1 MVREFELPDVGE
13 GVAEGELLRWRVAP
27 GDAVSEDQPVAEV
40 ETDKAVVDVPSPVD
54 GVVEELRAA
63 EGETVPVGDVIIVF
77 RVEGEDEPD
86 GTETPADDATA
97 DSGHQTDDEAPTQ
110 PAEETQSEPAVT
122 QHVQVAASP
131 SVRRLARELG
141 VDISSIADSSPG
153 RITESDVRAYANTD
167 SHSSTQAQSNQRTA
181 AAKQQKQ
188 QATSPQS
195 VSPVQARKTADRET
209 TVAVPKTRHVAAEEG
224 VDLDNVPTD
233 ERKDGEPFVT
243 LEAVREYA
251 EAQQQAQKKDQE
263 AVAERAAADEP
274 ARPESR
280 TPYNGIRQTIGAA
293 MTESKYT
300 APHVTHQDEVDVTAL
315 VDARST
321 LRQEAEEHDIRLT
334 YMPFVM
340 KACAAALQENPQVNI
355 SLDEANEEIVEKE
368 YYNIGVATATD
379 AGLLVPVVED
389 VDAKGLLEVASE
401 TNEKTQ
407 RARERSLSPEE
418 MRGGT
423 FTISNIGGI
432 GGEYGTPIINQ
443 PESAIL
449 ALGEIKKK
457 PRVVEA
463 DGEETIEP
471 RHVMTLSLSFDHR
484 VLDGADAARFT
495 NSIQKYLRNPN
506 LLLLE

>member
-13 GVAEGELLRWRVAP
+13 GVAEGELLRWRVEP
-27 GDAVSEDQPVAEV
+27 GDSVSEDQPVAEV
-40 ETDKAVVDVPSPVD
+40 ETDKAVVDVPSPVN

-63 EGETVPVGDVIIVF
+63 EGEIVPVGDVIIIF
-77 RVEGEDEPD
+77 GVEGEDEPE
-86 GTETPADDATA
+86 GTETALTDDTTA
-97 DSGHQTDDEAPTQ
+97 DSGQQPDVGPTAQ
-110 PAEETQSEPAVT
+110 PAEDPQSEPAVT
-122 QHVQVAASP
+122 ESVQVPAPP
-131 SVRRLARELG
+131 SVRRLARKLG

-153 RITESDVRAYANTD
+153 RITESDVRAYANTE
-167 SHSSTQAQSNQRTA
+167 SSTQERSTQQTA
-181 AAKQQKQ
+181 ASEQRKQ
-188 QATSPQS
+188 QAAPEQS
-195 VSPVQARKTADRET
+195 VSPVQTRETADRET
-209 TVAVPKTRHVAAEEG
+209 TVAVPKTRHIAAEEG
-224 VDLDNVPTD
+224 IDLDTVPTD
-233 ERKDGEPFVT
+233 EQKDGEPFVT
-243 LEAVREYA
+243 LETVQEYA
-251 EAQQQAQKKDQE
+251 KAQQQAQKADRE
-263 AVAERAAADEP
+263 AVAEGTKADEP

-280 TPYNGIRQTIGAA
+280 KPYNGIRQTIGSA
-293 MTESKYT
+293 MTSSKYT

-355 SLDEANEEIVEKE
+355 SLDEANEEIVEKQ

-379 AGLLVPVVED
+379 DGLLVPVVED

-407 RARERSLSPEE
+407 KARERSLSPEE

>member
-13 GVAEGELLRWRVAP
+13 GVAEGELLRWRVEP
-27 GDAVSEDQPVAEV
+27 GDSVSEDQPVAEV

-54 GVVEELRAA
+54 GVVEELRAG

-77 RVEGEDEPD
+77 RVEDED
-86 GTETPADDATA
+86 GAETASTDNTTADTSQQSTIGATA
-97 DSGHQTDDEAPTQ
+97 Q
-110 PAEETQSEPAVT
+110 PASDTQSDPEVT
-122 QHVQVAASP
+122 QRVHIPASP
-131 SVRRLARELG
+131 SVRRLARSLG
-141 VDISSIADSSPG
+141 VDISSIADSSSG
-153 RITESDVRAYANTD
+153 RITKSDVRAHAGADPATQD
-167 SHSSTQAQSNQRTA
+167 RSTQQTA
-181 AAKQQKQ
+181 APTQRNREA
-188 QATSPQS
+188 ASAQS
-195 VSPVQARKTADRET
+195 VSPAQTGDTADRET
-209 TVAVPKTRHVAAEEG
+209 TVAVPKARHIAAEAG
-224 VDLDNVPTD
+224 IDLDTVPTD
-233 ERKDGEPFVT
+233 EQKDGEPFVT
-243 LEAVREYA
+243 LEAVQEYA
-251 EAQQQAQKKDQE
+251 KAQQQAQKTDGE
-263 AVAERAAADEP
+263 ALAEGAATDDP

-280 TPYNGIRQTIGAA
+280 KPYNGIRQTIGSA
-293 MTESKYT
+293 MTSSKYT

-321 LRQEAEEHDIRLT
+321 LKQEAEEHGTRLT

-340 KACAAALQENPQVNI
+340 KACAAALKKNPQVNA
-355 SLDEANEEIVEKE
+355 SLDEANEEIVEKQ

-379 AGLLVPVVED
+379 AGLLVPVVKD
-389 VDAKGLLEVASE
+389 VDKKDLFEVASE

-407 RARERSLSPEE
+407 KARERRLSPAE
-418 MRGGT
+418 MRDGT

-449 ALGEIKKK
+449 ALGAIKKK

-471 RHVMTLSLSFDHR
+471 RHIMTLSLSFDHR
-484 VLDGADAARFT
+484 VLDGADAAQFT
-495 NSIQKYLRNPN
+495 NSVQKYLRNPN

>member
-54 GVVEELRAA
+54 GVVEELRAT
-63 EGETVPVGDVIIVF
+63 EGEVVPVGDVIVVF
-77 RVEGEDEPD
+77 RVDGETDSD
-86 GTETPADDATA
+86 GTEVTPPDDATSE
-97 DSGHQTDDEAPTQ
+97 SGQQTDDKAAPQ
-110 PAEETQSEPAVT
+110 PARDAQSDPAVT
-122 QHVQVAASP
+122 QSVQIPAPP

-153 RITESDVRAYANTD
+153 RITESDVRAYA
-167 SHSSTQAQSNQRTA
+167 SESSTQERSSHQTA
-181 AAKQQKQ
+181 AAKQREQ
-188 QATSPQS
+188 QSASAQS
-195 VSPVQARKTADRET
+195 VSSAQMQETADRET
-209 TVAVPKTRHVAAEEG
+209 TVAVPKTRHIAAEEG
-224 VDLDNVPTD
+224 IDLNTVPTD

-243 LEAVREYA
+243 LETVREYA
-251 EAQQQAQKKDQE
+251 EAQKTDRE
-263 AVAERAAADEP
+263 AVTKREATDEP

-280 TPYNGIRQTIGAA
+280 KPYNGIRQSIGSA
-293 MTESKYT
+293 MTSSKYT

-315 VDARST
+315 VDARSD
-321 LRQEAEEHDIRLT
+321 LKQEAEEHDIRLT
-334 YMPFVM
+334 YLPFVM
-340 KACAAALQENPQVNI
+340 KACAAALQENPQVNV

-379 AGLLVPVVED
+379 DGLLVPVIED
-389 VDAKGLLEVASE
+389 VDTKGLLEVAAE
-401 TNEKTQ
+401 TYEKTQ
-407 RARERSLSPEE
+407 KARERSLSPEE

-457 PRVVEA
+457 PRVVES

-484 VLDGADAARFT
+484 VLDGADAAQFT
-495 NSIQKYLRNPN
+495 NAVQKYLRNPN

>member
-40 ETDKAVVDVPSPVD
+40 ETDKAVVDVPSPVN

-63 EGETVPVGDVIIVF
+63 EGEIVPVGDVIIVF
-77 RVEGEDEPD
+77 RVEGEDEPER
-86 GTETPADDATA
+86 TETAPTDDTTA
-97 DSGHQTDDEAPTQ
+97 DSGQQPDVGATAQ
-110 PAEETQSEPAVT
+110 PATDTQSEPAVT
-122 QHVQVAASP
+122 ERVQIPASP

-153 RITESDVRAYANTD
+153 RITESDVRAYANTGA
-167 SHSSTQAQSNQRTA
+167 STQERSGQQTA
-181 AAKQQKQ
+181 AAEQGKQE
-188 QATSPQS
+188 AAPEQS
-195 VSPVQARKTADRET
+195 VSPVQTRETANRET
-209 TVAVPKTRHVAAEEG
+209 TVAVPKTRHIAAEEG
-224 VDLDNVPTD
+224 IDLDTVPTD
-233 ERKDGEPFVT
+233 EQKDGEPFVT
-243 LEAVREYA
+243 LETVQEYA
-251 EAQQQAQKKDQE
+251 KAQQQAQNTDRE
-263 AVAERAAADEP
+263 AVAEGTTADEP

-280 TPYNGIRQTIGAA
+280 KPYNGIRQTIGSA
-293 MTESKYT
+293 MTSSKYT

-321 LRQEAEEHDIRLT
+321 LRQAAEEHDIRLT

-355 SLDEANEEIVEKE
+355 SLDEANEEIVEKQ

-379 AGLLVPVVED
+379 AGLLVPVVEG

-401 TNEKTQ
+401 TNEKIQ
-407 RARERSLSPEE
+407 KARERSLSPEE

-471 RHVMTLSLSFDHR
+471 RHIMTLSLSFDHR

-495 NSIQKYLRNPN
+495 NAVQKYLRNPN

>member
-27 GDAVSEDQPVAEV
+27 GDSVSEDQPVAEV

-54 GVVEELRAA
+54 GVVDELRAT
-63 EGETVPVGDVIIVF
+63 EGDIVPVGDVIIVF
-77 RVEGEDEPD
+77 RVEGEDDLE
-86 GTETPADDATA
+86 GTETTPTDDATA
-97 DSGHQTDDEAPTQ
+97 DSGHQTDDGATAQ
-110 PAEETQSEPAVT
+110 PAEDKQSDPAVT
-122 QHVQVAASP
+122 QSVQIAAAP

-141 VDISSIADSSPG
+141 VDISSIADSSSG
-153 RITESDVRAYANTD
+153 RITEADVRAYSNTE
-167 SHSSTQAQSNQRTA
+167 SATQQRSSQQTTA
-181 AAKQQKQ
+181 SSRRKQ
-188 QATSPQS
+188 QADTEGS
-195 VSPVQARKTADRET
+195 VSPTQTSETADRDT
-209 TVAVPKTRHVAAEEG
+209 TVAVPKTRHIAAEEG
-224 VDLDNVPTD
+224 IDLDTIPTD

-243 LEAVREYA
+243 LESVQEYA
-251 EAQQQAQKKDQE
+251 KAQQQAQRTEQE
-263 AVAERAAADEP
+263 ALVERAAADDP

-280 TPYNGIRQTIGAA
+280 KPYTGIRQTIGAA
-293 MTESKYT
+293 MTSSKYT

-315 VDARST
+315 VDARSA

-340 KACAAALQENPQVNI
+340 KACAAALQENPQVNA
-355 SLDEANEEIVEKE
+355 SLDEANEEIVEKQ

-389 VDAKGLLEVASE
+389 VDTKGLLEVASE

-407 RARERSLSPEE
+407 KARERSLSPEE

-463 DGEETIEP
+463 AGEETIEP
-471 RHVMTLSLSFDHR
+471 RHIMTLSLSFDHR

>member
-13 GVAEGELLRWRVAP
+13 GVAEGELLRWRVEP

-63 EGETVPVGDVIIVF
+63 EGEIVPVGDVIIVF
-77 RVEGEDEPD
+77 RVEGEDEPG
-86 GTETPADDATA
+86 GTETTPADDATA
-97 DSGHQTDDEAPTQ
+97 DTGQQINDGTTAQ
-110 PAEETQSEPAVT
+110 PAGETQSEPAVT
-122 QHVQVAASP
+122 QNVQVAAPP

-141 VDISSIADSSPG
+141 VDIASIADSSPG
-153 RITESDVRAYANTD
+153 RITEADVRAYASTD
-167 SHSSTQAQSNQRTA
+167 APTQERSNQQTA
-181 AAKQQKQ
+181 APEQQKQ
-188 QATSPQS
+188 QAASAQS
-195 VSPVQARKTADRET
+195 VSTVQAGETADRET
-209 TVAVPKTRHVAAEEG
+209 TVAVPKTRHIAAEEG
-224 VDLDNVPTD
+224 IALDNVPTD
-233 ERKDGEPFVT
+233 ERKDGEAFVT
-243 LEAVREYA
+243 LESVQEYA
-251 EAQQQAQKKDQE
+251 EAQKKDQE
-263 AVAERAAADEP
+263 AVAERAAVDEP

-280 TPYNGIRQTIGAA
+280 TPYSGIRQTIGAA

-321 LRQEAEEHDIRLT
+321 LRQEAEAHDIRLT

-340 KACAAALQENPQVNI
+340 KACAAALQENPQVNV
-355 SLDEANEEIVEKE
+355 SLDEANEEIVEKQ

-401 TNEKTQ
+401 TNEKIQ
-407 RARERSLSPEE
+407 KARERSLSPEE
-418 MRGGT
+418 MRDGT

-432 GGEYGTPIINQ
+432 GGEFGTPIINQ

-449 ALGEIKKK
+449 ALGEVKKK

-463 DGEETIEP
+463 GGEETIEP
-471 RHVMTLSLSFDHR
+471 RHIMTLSLSFDHR

>member
-13 GVAEGELLRWRVAP
+13 GVAEGELLRWRVEP
-27 GDAVSEDQPVAEV
+27 GDSVSEDQPVAEV
-40 ETDKAVVDVPSPVD
+40 ETDKAVVDVPSPVN

-77 RVEGEDEPD
+77 QLDGEDELD
-86 GTETPADDATA
+86 GTEPTPADDATA
-97 DSGHQTDDEAPTQ
+97 DSGHQTDEAPTQ
-110 PAEETQSEPAVT
+110 PAEDTQSEPAVT
-122 QHVQVAASP
+122 QRVQVAAPP

-141 VDISSIADSSPG
+141 VDISNIADSSLG
-153 RITESDVRAYANTD
+153 RITESDVRAHANTG
-167 SHSSTQAQSNQRTA
+167 SHSSTQEQSNQQTA
-181 AAKQQKQ
+181 AAERQKQ
-188 QATSPQS
+188 QAPSTQS
-195 VSPVQARKTADRET
+195 VSSVQARETTDRAT

-224 VDLDNVPTD
+224 IDLDTVPTD

-243 LEAVREYA
+243 LEAVQEYA
-251 EAQQQAQKKDQE
+251 KAQQQAQKKDKE
-263 AVAERAAADEP
+263 AVAERAAADES

-293 MTESKYT
+293 MTESKST

-340 KACAAALQENPQVNI
+340 KACAAALQENPQINV
-355 SLDEANEEIVEKE
+355 SLDEANEEIVEKQ

-495 NSIQKYLRNPN
+495 NSVQKYLRNPN

>member
-54 GVVEELRAA
+54 GVVEELRAT
-63 EGETVPVGDVIIVF
+63 EGEVVPVGDVIIVF
-77 RVEGEDEPD
+77 RVEGENESDE
-86 GTETPADDATA
+86 TAVTPPDDATSE
-97 DSGHQTDDEAPTQ
+97 SGSQTDDEATPQPTGDA
-110 PAEETQSEPAVT
+110 PSDPAVT
-122 QHVQVAASP
+122 QSVQVPAPP

-141 VDISSIADSSPG
+141 VDISSIADSSSG
-153 RITESDVRAYANTD
+153 RITESDIRAYA
-167 SHSSTQAQSNQRTA
+167 SESSTQERSNQQTA
-181 AAKQQKQ
+181 AAGQRDQQS
-188 QATSPQS
+188 APAQS
-195 VSPVQARKTADRET
+195 VSSAQMQETADRET
-209 TVAVPKTRHVAAEEG
+209 TVAVPKTRHIAAEEG
-224 VDLDNVPTD
+224 IDLNTVPTD

-243 LEAVREYA
+243 LETVREYA
-251 EAQQQAQKKDQE
+251 EAHQQAQKTDRE
-263 AVAERAAADEP
+263 AVARRAATDEP

-280 TPYNGIRQTIGAA
+280 KPYTGIRQTIGSA

-315 VDARST
+315 VDARSA
-321 LRQEAEEHDIRLT
+321 LKQAAEEHDIRLT
-334 YMPFVM
+334 YLPFVM
-340 KACAAALQENPQVNI
+340 KACAAALQENPQINV
-355 SLDEANEEIVEKE
+355 SLDEANEEIVEKQ
-368 YYNIGVATATD
+368 YYNIGIATATD
-379 AGLLVPVVED
+379 DGLLVPVVED
-389 VDAKGLLEVASE
+389 VDTKGLLEVAAE
-401 TNEKTQ
+401 TYEKTQ
-407 RARERSLSPEE
+407 KARERSLSPEE

-457 PRVVEA
+457 PRVVER

-484 VLDGADAARFT
+484 VLDGADAAQFT
-495 NSIQKYLRNPN
+495 NAVQKYLRNPS